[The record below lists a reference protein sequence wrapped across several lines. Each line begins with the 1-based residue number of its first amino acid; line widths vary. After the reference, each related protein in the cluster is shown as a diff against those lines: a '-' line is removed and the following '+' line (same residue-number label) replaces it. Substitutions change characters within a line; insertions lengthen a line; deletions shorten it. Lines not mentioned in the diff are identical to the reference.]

1 MRISTDRGMVRLD
14 LCVDYNRGRVSVYS
28 TERCGGGGGV
38 RGSESMDQKGRREL
52 GVGGSKFMDQ
62 KGRREVGV

>member
-28 TERCGGGGGV
+28 TEKWGGGV
-38 RGSESMDQKGRREL
+38 RVYGPEGTQR
-52 GVGGSKFMDQ
+52 VGG
-62 KGRREVGV
+62 GWVGPNLWTRRGAERLG